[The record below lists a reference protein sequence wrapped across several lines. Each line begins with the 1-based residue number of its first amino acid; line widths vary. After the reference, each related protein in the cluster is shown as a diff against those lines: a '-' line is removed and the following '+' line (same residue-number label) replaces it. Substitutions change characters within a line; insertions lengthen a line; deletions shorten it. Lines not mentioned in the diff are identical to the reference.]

1 MKNRNEIIE
10 DIKVLKKDNP
20 NEFKGLKQELKV
32 ALAEMSTDE
41 EGHSPKNKFLQ
52 IDKEKE
58 LPVIKEEAL
67 KGDKYGNTPLSIA
80 MEEGNIEQVRQMYSV
95 ERSLSGADLL
105 RVIAIDVTDNKVR
118 ENYNISKDVA
128 LTIYSEAKYQLDLMG
143 EDTSEVVD
151 AYNFGE

>member
-1 MKNRNEIIE
+1 MKEKIIE
-10 DIKVLKKDNP
+10 EIKSLRHDDFNS
-20 NEFKGLKQELKV
+20 FKSLREDLKV
-32 ALAEMSTDE
+32 TLTDMSTDE

-52 IDKEKE
+52 IIKERE
-58 LPVIKEEAL
+58 LPLINEEAL
-67 KGDKYGNTPLSIA
+67 NGDKYGNTPLSIA
-80 MEEGNIEQVRQMYSV
+80 MEEGNIEKVRQMYSV
-95 ERSLSGADLL
+95 EKSLSDADLL
-105 RVIAIDVTDNKVR
+105 RAIAIDVTHNEVR